1 MLAKLFVTTE
11 SRRKHSFV
19 TKSTQARDLSE
30 GIFSFFWDYS
40 FSSFG
45 PNLLYRRQSHGY
57 YSCSCFFRGL
67 FCHFKL
73 LPLAKLVNNFHLTAY
88 SWLNPEN
95 PRNLANVCQKKWM
108 EEDVFFSPC
117 CFVSQHSD
125 RFPIPSFRQRVAA
138 FLCRDASI
146 QTTAL
151 CLYSAITKLSIV
163 SFLSL
168 KDFAPNKMTTMPT

>member
-57 YSCSCFFRGL
+57 CSCSCFFRGL
-67 FCHFKL
+67 FCHFKH

-108 EEDVFFSPC
+108 EEDVFSLPAVLCHNTVIDFQFPL
-117 CFVSQHSD
+117 FVNGLQHHSYVEM
-125 RFPIPSFRQRVAA
+125 RAFRRLLFVYIQH
-138 FLCRDASI
+138 LQNCR
-146 QTTAL
+146 
-151 CLYSAITKLSIV
+151 
-163 SFLSL
+163 LSL
-168 KDFAPNKMTTMPT
+168 FCH